1 MVQRY
6 IDAYFENETLPILH
20 QPSFEEWVQR
30 VYTNDP
36 PKEKC
41 WWACWNMVLAIGSHF
56 VDPKDKPLKETF
68 GWAHFEK
75 AYARL
80 PDLLQGSNLRSL
92 QALLLIVWHTLFHTK
107 YRLDICSLHSKPLDG
122 F

>member
-1 MVQRY
+1 
-6 IDAYFENETLPILH
+6 
-20 QPSFEEWVQR
+20 
-30 VYTNDP
+30 
-36 PKEKC
+36 
-41 WWACWNMVLAIGSHF
+41 MVLAIGSHF

-92 QALLLIVWHTLFHTK
+92 QALLLIVWHTLFQTNIDWISAV
-107 YRLDICSLHSKPLDG
+107 YTQSV
-122 F
+122 